1 MLRNDLYKPWV
12 EGEHWGVEI
21 IDGEFSGVVIEIQK
35 LDIKEDS
42 SGELSVDYHVI
53 HKPELLEENLEQSD
67 LFKNTLEIIVNDIL
81 KEAIDS
87 YEQARNDNTE
97 KSDS

>member
-12 EGEHWGVEI
+12 EGESLGVEI
-21 IDGEFSGVVIEIQK
+21 IDGEFSEVVIQIKK
-35 LDIKEDS
+35 LDLKEDS

-53 HKPELLEENLEQSD
+53 YKPEILEEDLEKSD

-81 KEAIDS
+81 KEAIDN
-87 YEQARNDNTE
+87 YEQTRNNDTE